1 MKRVDI
7 VLVGFGNV
15 GRAFARLL
23 VERRVILET
32 RYGLSPRLRAVFR
45 STGGIILKSSSVLG
59 PLLEEESRSSKGPTF
74 WDPRVR
80 LSACLLRGIR
90 GVLVECAASNVR
102 TGEPG
107 LGHIRLAL
115 DRGWNVVTA
124 DKGSLAV
131 HLRELRKTAER
142 RGLGLGWSAAAGAA
156 LPALDIGLSSLAGT
170 EIKTVEGILNGTTNY
185 ILTRLEQ
192 GTAFDE
198 ALREAQAKGIAE
210 PDPSRDIE
218 GLDTAVKL
226 LLIANTAMGLD
237 LELDDIEV
245 ESLRGVSPEALESDR
260 KAGRKLKYLGRIE
273 REAGGIKAEVKA
285 RAIASEHPLFGVD
298 GTQKGVTFLTDTM
311 GAVTVTGGKSDPLG
325 AAAAL
330 LKDII
335 NIYKN

>member
-1 MKRVDI
+1 MSRVDI

-15 GRAFARLL
+15 GRAFARL
-23 VERRVILET
+23 VIERRAILET

-45 STGGIILKSSSVLG
+45 STGGIALKRSSILSR
-59 PLLEEESRSSKGPTF
+59 LLEEEPSPSKNRSF

-80 LSACLLRGIR
+80 LSACLPRGVR
-90 GVLVECAASNVR
+90 GVLVECAASNVS

-115 DRGWNVVTA
+115 DRGWNIVTA
-124 DKGSLAV
+124 DKGPLVV

-156 LPALDIGLSSLAGT
+156 LPAIDISLRSLAGT
-170 EIKTVEGILNGTTNY
+170 EVKTIEGILNGTTNY
-185 ILTRLEQ
+185 ILTRMEQ
-192 GTAFDE
+192 GTAFNE

-226 LLIANTAMGLD
+226 LLIANAAMGLD

-245 ESLRGVSPEALESDR
+245 ESLRNVCPGDLESAR
-260 KAGRKLKYLGRIE
+260 QASRKLKYLGRIE
-273 REAGGIKAEVKA
+273 LEAGAVKAEVKA
-285 RAIASEHPLFGVD
+285 RAIARDHPLFGVD

-335 NIYKN
+335 NIYRR